1 MLTAPSGAAPMVSSH
16 FSAPSEGFVLADF
29 ILTTGAD
36 RSFNRS
42 TGVFDGPVLF
52 RHGEPTI
59 NG

>member
-1 MLTAPSGAAPMVSSH
+1 MVSSH

-42 TGVFDGPVLF
+42 TAVLF

>member
-1 MLTAPSGAAPMVSSH
+1 MVSSH

-36 RSFNRS
+36 RSFDRS
-42 TGVFDGPVLF
+42 TAVLDGPVLF